1 MCIRDRDSSSAATP
15 SSSPRRPHRASD
27 VAWAPIRGRALGPRD
42 FTLLR
47 RVGAGDI
54 GTVYLCRLEGG
65 CQAEGP
71 AAAPSCAYAMKVVDR
86 RALARKGKLGRAAA
100 EKRVLRRLDH
110 PFLPTMFADFD
121 ASADFSCIV
130 MEFCPGGDLHVLRQ
144 RQPHRRF
151 SEAAVRYDPSPPLPC

>member
-1 MCIRDRDSSSAATP
+1 
-15 SSSPRRPHRASD
+15 
-27 VAWAPIRGRALGPRD
+27 VAWAPIRGRDLGPRD

-65 CQAEGP
+65 GSEGGP
-71 AAAPSCAYAMKVVDR
+71 ACAYAMKVVDR
-86 RALARKGKLGRAAA
+86 RALAKKGKLGRAAA

-121 ASADFSCIV
+121 AGTDFSCIV
-130 MEFCPGGDLHVLRQ
+130 MEFCPGGDLHSLRH
-144 RQPHRRF
+144 RMPSRRF
-151 SEAAVRYDPSPPLPC
+151 PLPSAR